1 MKRSNRSGSILAILG
16 LIAIVAVGTALAQ
29 SLNPVMIVRVPFQ
42 FTVGDRTLPA
52 GEYRILREH
61 QSVVRLEDGSGKG
74 VANIIVNLTEA
85 KRAPEEGKLIFHGY
99 SGRYFLKEVWRAGSI
114 EGQVLPT
121 TRTEREIA
129 RKQKPIEVALLAR
142 LAGDTEKAH

>member
-1 MKRSNRSGSILAILG
+1 MKNRFCKSLATLSLFAMLAAG
-16 LIAIVAVGTALAQ
+16 LVIAQ
-29 SLNPVMIVRVPFQ
+29 SLNPVMIVRVPFD

-74 VANIIVNLTEA
+74 VANIIVNVTEA
-85 KRAPEEGKLIFHGY
+85 KRAPEEGKLVFHGY

-142 LAGDTEKAH
+142 QADEVGKAH